1 MNKEGEGVKI
11 RNFERTYFLN
21 APHVKSLSVFMKI
34 AQGFRVMIILTEDFS
49 ENQSSPQPLFFERVL
64 YIQIYNTLV
73 DIKA

>member
-11 RNFERTYFLN
+11 RNLERTYFLN
-21 APHVKSLSVFMKI
+21 ALHVKSLSVSMKI

-49 ENQSSPQPLFFERVL
+49 EYQSYRQPLFFQRIL

-73 DIKA
+73 DITE